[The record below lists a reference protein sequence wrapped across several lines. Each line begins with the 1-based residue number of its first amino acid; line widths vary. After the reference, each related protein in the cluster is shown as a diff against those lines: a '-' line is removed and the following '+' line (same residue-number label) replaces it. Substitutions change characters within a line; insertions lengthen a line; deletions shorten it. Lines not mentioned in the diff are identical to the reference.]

1 MIHTGPVV
9 GTAYE
14 PGIGLCHVEPLARG
28 TFMLIPHNPAHG
40 AVIRRREKI
49 RWRRRPAPVAH

>member
-14 PGIGLCHVEPLARG
+14 PGIGLCHVEPLAPG
-28 TFMLIPHNPAHG
+28 VFMLIPHNPAKTSI
-40 AVIRRREKI
+40 IRRRERIK
-49 RWRRRPAPVAH
+49 WRRRPAPAVH